1 MLENNKPL
9 NENNKVSVVQQWGT
23 ARLRMLFLLPL
34 SMVIALV
41 VVVLSM
47 MLYEYKNRELQDD
60 VVRIR
65 ASVKDFYTESIRY
78 DTKALKAIIYTL
90 RQDDRL
96 AVALA
101 QSNRNELLRLSGP
114 LFEDMRRHFSI
125 THFYFTGIDGVNLL
139 RVHTPGRY
147 GDKIDRITM
156 QQAQN
161 SGSISHGVELG
172 PLGTFTLRVVSPWYD
187 KQTHKLI
194 GYVELGMEIDQV
206 IHKLQ
211 NFFGVQVFTIIKKE
225 FLEQKKWED
234 GMRALG
240 RIPNWNHFAKNVSSE
255 QSIHKFPDILSK
267 SLINGELIT
276 NNSIIDVMHKE
287 LSYRVTSIPLEDA
300 GGRTVAQMILLTD
313 VSQEERVAQ
322 DTLYIGI
329 ITALVAGST
338 LFIFFYWLV
347 GKIGKRIEHNEKELR
362 DIATH
367 DGLTGLYNHK
377 FFYTLLEDE
386 IARASRYTNRLSL
399 LLIDIDFFKK
409 VNDTYGHRSG
419 DMILSSLS
427 KRLMNR
433 VRATDSVCRY
443 GGEEM
448 TIILS
453 ETDIQTAKVIAED
466 IRSLIEKEPFEIE
479 DGEPIN
485 ITVSIGV
492 STYSEEVKEASALV
506 SGADTALYEAKESG
520 RNRVCIFELR
530 V

>member
-1 MLENNKPL
+1 MLENNKSL
-9 NENNKVSVVQQWGT
+9 NENSKVSATQKWGT

-34 SMVIALV
+34 SMVIILV

-47 MLYEYKNRELQDD
+47 MLYEYTNREVQDG

-65 ASVKDFYTESIRY
+65 ASVQDFYAESIRY
-78 DTKALKAIIYTL
+78 DTKALKTIIYTL
-90 RQDDRL
+90 RQDDKL

-101 QSNRNELLRLSGP
+101 KSNKEELLRLSAP
-114 LFEDMRRHFSI
+114 LFEDMKRHFSI
-125 THFYFTGIDGVNLL
+125 THLYFTGIDRVNIL
-139 RVHTPGRY
+139 RVHTPARD
-147 GDKIDRITM
+147 GDTIDRITM
-156 QQAQN
+156 QQAQK
-161 SGSISHGVELG
+161 SGAISHGVELG
-172 PLGTFTLRVVSPWYD
+172 PLGTFTLRVVVPWYD
-187 KQTHKLI
+187 KQTQKLI

-211 NFFGVQVFTIIKKE
+211 TFFGVQVFTIIKKE
-225 FLEQKKWED
+225 FLDQKRWEN

-240 RIPNWNHFAKNVSSE
+240 RTPNWNRFAKNVSSE
-255 QSIHKFPDILSK
+255 QSMYNFPSDIVENLIHGDA
-267 SLINGELIT
+267 IT
-276 NNSIIDVMHKE
+276 NNSIIDIMHKE
-287 LSYRVTSIPLEDA
+287 LPHRVTSIPLEDA

-313 VSQEERVAQ
+313 VSQEEQVAHN
-322 DTLYIGI
+322 TVYVGI
-329 ITALVAGST
+329 MIALLAGGA

-386 IARASRYTNRLSL
+386 IARASRYKKRISL
-399 LLIDIDFFKK
+399 LLLDIDFFKK

-419 DMILSSLS
+419 DMILSELS
-427 KRLMNR
+427 KLLMNR

-448 TIILS
+448 TIILP

-466 IRSLIEKEPFEIE
+466 IRSLVEQEAFEIE
-479 DGEPIN
+479 DGKNIN
-485 ITVSIGV
+485 ITVSIGI
-492 STYSEEVKEASALV
+492 STYSEELKEASTLV

-520 RNRVCIFELR
+520 RNRICEFKS
-530 V
+530 

>member
-1 MLENNKPL
+1 MIENNKSL
-9 NENNKVSVVQQWGT
+9 NKNNKVSATQKWGT

-34 SMVIALV
+34 SMVITLV
-41 VVVLSM
+41 VFVLSM
-47 MLYEYKNRELQDD
+47 MLYEYTNRELQDD

-65 ASVKDFYTESIRY
+65 ASVQDFYAESIRY

-96 AVALA
+96 AVALT
-101 QSNRNELLRLSGP
+101 QSNRDELLRLSGP
-114 LFEDMRRHFSI
+114 LFEDMRRQFSI
-125 THFYFTGIDGVNLL
+125 THFYFTGIDKVNLL
-139 RVHTPGRY
+139 RVHTPARY
-147 GDKIDRITM
+147 GDTIERITM
-156 QQAQN
+156 NQAQD

-206 IHKLQ
+206 IHKLE
-211 NFFGVQVFTIIKKE
+211 NFFDVQVFTIIKKE
-225 FLEQKKWED
+225 FLEQKRWED

-240 RIPNWNHFAKNVSSE
+240 RTPNWNRFAKNVSSE
-255 QSIHKFPDILSK
+255 QSMRKFPDILSK

-276 NNSIIDVMHKE
+276 NNNIIDIMHKE

-300 GGRTVAQMILLTD
+300 GGHTVAQMILLTD
-313 VSQEERVAQ
+313 VSQEERIAH
-322 DTLYIGI
+322 DTVYIGI
-329 ITALVAGST
+329 ITALLAGSA

-347 GKIGKRIEHNEKELR
+347 GKIGKRIEHNEKKLR

-386 IARASRYTNRLSL
+386 IARATRYKKHISL

-427 KRLMNR
+427 KRLMDR
-433 VRATDSVCRY
+433 VRETDTVCRY

-448 TIILS
+448 TIILA
-453 ETDIQTAKVIAED
+453 ETDIETAKVIAED
-466 IRSLIEKEPFEIE
+466 ICSLIDREPFEIE
-479 DGEPIN
+479 DGEQIN
-485 ITVSIGV
+485 VTVSIGV
-492 STYSEEVKEASALV
+492 STYSEELKEASTLV
-506 SGADTALYEAKESG
+506 SGADKALYEAKENG
-520 RNRVCIFELR
+520 RNRVCIF
-530 V
+530 